1 MRRPSLRPDR
11 PSTRPAGACY
21 HPAVDYVI
29 TREADE
35 RARAVYYTVRWS
47 PFAKADK
54 YEITR
59 SVPAIGG
66 IAEIYYKDFRGK
78 LNLFCLQRS
87 WYGGLR
93 AVLRE
98 RCDAS
103 VEKDPWRLAVLV
115 KYRDRIYYRW
125 TATESHSDMADVMY
139 FLLESSSPGQG
150 GQSSGRY
157 ARIFVNEVDAGK
169 LVTI

>member
-1 MRRPSLRPDR
+1 
-11 PSTRPAGACY
+11 
-21 HPAVDYVI
+21 VDYCI
-29 TREADE
+29 SRDE
-35 RARAVYYTVRWS
+35 DKDDVYYTVHWS
-47 PFAKADK
+47 PIAKADK
-54 YEITR
+54 YDIAR

-66 IAEIYYKDFRGK
+66 IAEIYYMDEKGK

-103 VEKDPWRLAVLV
+103 IEKDPWRLSILV
-115 KYRDRIYYRW
+115 KWRERIYYRW
-125 TATESHSDMADVMY
+125 TNCESFADMADVMF
-139 FLLESSSPGQG
+139 FLLECSIPGAG
-150 GQSSGRY
+150 GESSGRY
-157 ARIFVNEVDAGK
+157 GRIFVNEIDTGK

>member
-1 MRRPSLRPDR
+1 
-11 PSTRPAGACY
+11 
-21 HPAVDYVI
+21 VDYCI
-29 TREADE
+29 SREEDAE
-35 RARAVYYTVRWS
+35 SVYYTLRWS

-59 SVPAIGG
+59 SVPAVGG
-66 IAEIYYKDFRGK
+66 IAEIYYQDRQGK

-98 RCDAS
+98 RCDPIL
-103 VEKDPWRLAVLV
+103 EKDPWRLSILV
-115 KYRDRIYYRW
+115 KWRERIYYRW
-125 TATESHSDMADVMY
+125 TNCESFADMADVMF
-139 FLLESSSPGQG
+139 FLVETSCPGAG
-150 GQSSGRY
+150 PASSGRY
-157 ARIFVNEVDAGK
+157 DRIFVNELDSGK

>member
-1 MRRPSLRPDR
+1 
-11 PSTRPAGACY
+11 
-21 HPAVDYVI
+21 VDYRI
-29 TREADE
+29 SREDQGRTA
-35 RARAVYYTVRWS
+35 YYTLRWS
-47 PFAKADK
+47 PFAAADK

-59 SVPAIGG
+59 CVPAIGG
-66 IAEIYYKDFRGK
+66 IAEIYYKDREGK

-103 VEKDPWRLAVLV
+103 IEKDPWRLSILV
-115 KYRDRIYYRW
+115 KWRDRIYYRW
-125 TATESHSDMADVMY
+125 TNCESFADMADVMF
-139 FLLESSSPGQG
+139 FLTESNGPGSG
-150 GQSSGRY
+150 GEPSGRFD
-157 ARIFVNEVDAGK
+157 RIYVNEVDSGK

>member
-1 MRRPSLRPDR
+1 M
-11 PSTRPAGACY
+11 
-21 HPAVDYVI
+21 DYRI
-29 TREADE
+29 AREEEGRTA
-35 RARAVYYTVRWS
+35 YYTLAWS

-59 SVPAIGG
+59 CVPAIGG
-66 IAEIYYKDFRGK
+66 IAEIYYMDREGK

-98 RCDAS
+98 RCDPIL
-103 VEKDPWRLAVLV
+103 EKDPWRLSILV
-115 KYRDRIYYRW
+115 KWRDRIYYRW
-125 TATESHSDMADVMY
+125 TNCESFADMADVMY
-139 FLLESSSPGQG
+139 FLAESSSPGG
-150 GQSSGRY
+150 GGAHSGRY
-157 ARIFVNEVDAGK
+157 DRIFLKEIDSGK

>member
-1 MRRPSLRPDR
+1 
-11 PSTRPAGACY
+11 
-21 HPAVDYVI
+21 VDYVI
-29 TREADE
+29 SLEAE
-35 RARAVYYTVRWS
+35 GSSAYYTLRWS

-54 YEITR
+54 YEIVR

-66 IAEIYYKDFRGK
+66 IAELYYMDRQGK

-98 RCDAS
+98 RCDP
-103 VEKDPWRLAVLV
+103 VLEKDPWRLSILV
-115 KYRDRIYYRW
+115 KWRERIYYRW
-125 TATESHSDMADVMY
+125 TNSESAADMADVMY
-139 FLLESSSPGQG
+139 FLAETSLAGSG
-150 GQSSGRY
+150 GESSGRFDT
-157 ARIFVNEVDAGK
+157 IFVKEIDAGK

>member
-1 MRRPSLRPDR
+1 M
-11 PSTRPAGACY
+11 
-21 HPAVDYVI
+21 DYRI
-29 TREADE
+29 AREED
-35 RARAVYYTVRWS
+35 ARNVYYTLRWS

-54 YEITR
+54 YEIAR

-66 IAEIYYKDFRGK
+66 IAEIYYMDRKGK

-98 RCDAS
+98 RCDPS
-103 VEKDPWRLAVLV
+103 IEKDPWRLSVLV
-115 KYRDRIYYRW
+115 KWRDRIYYRW
-125 TATESHSDMADVMY
+125 TN
-139 FLLESSSPGQG
+139 FLVEGYSPGAG
-150 GQSSGRY
+150 PQSSGRY
-157 ARIFVNEVDAGK
+157 DRIFVKEIDAGK

>member
-1 MRRPSLRPDR
+1 MYLS
-11 PSTRPAGACY
+11 G
-21 HPAVDYVI
+21 VDYVI
-29 TREADE
+29 TREE
-35 RARAVYYTVRWS
+35 EARTACYTLRWS

-54 YEITR
+54 YLIAR

-66 IAEIYYKDFRGK
+66 LAEIYYRDREGK

-98 RCDAS
+98 RCDPS
-103 VEKDPWRLAVLV
+103 IEKDPWRLSILV
-115 KYRDRIYYRW
+115 KWRDRIYYRW
-125 TATESHSDMADVMY
+125 TNSESFSDMADVMF
-139 FLLESSSPGQG
+139 FLTEALGPGAG
-150 GQSSGRY
+150 VEHSGRFD
-157 ARIFVNEVDAGK
+157 RIFVKEIDADR